1 MEDFL
6 YNALYFIEDY
16 KLVVIFSFIGLMALF
31 FLYKFIKTQKKA
43 LKDKANQPQKK
54 KSFKEIII
62 DGLKERVKTFGFWLQ
77 AILLLSYSFI
87 TSGLFFLILL
97 GNFYDDNKL
106 PESDD
111 DLFDIWVY
119 AIQDFPAYY
128 FKALTFSSLKIYG
141 FNISLVV
148 YSSILCSYTFITFFV
163 WFLKYL
169 TRTRDIGANKKVDD
183 LFGSASWE
191 TEEKMI
197 KAKLITP
204 NNKKRAFDKR
214 EVIVGRRGLG
224 DFIAYAG
231 QAFIGLIAPTRSGKG
246 VGFIMPNMINYSQNI
261 VVFDPK
267 ADTMETCGK
276 IREKRFNQKV
286 FIYEPFS
293 LKTHRFNPFA
303 YVDFGNDVVLT
314 EDILSQIDTRLKG
327 HGMVA
332 SGGDF
337 STQIFGLA
345 KLVFPERPNEKDPF
359 FSNQARNL
367 FVINC
372 NIYRDLMWTKK
383 GLEFVKRKKIIM
395 PETPTMFFI
404 GSMASGINLIDE
416 DTNME
421 KVVSLMEFFGGEEDK
436 SGDNLR
442 ALSPATRN
450 MWNNFKTM
458 GGARETYSSVQGV
471 YTSAFAP
478 YNNAMIRNFTS
489 ANDFDFRRLRI
500 DEVSIGVIANPKEST
515 IVGPILELFF
525 NVMIYSNLIL
535 PIHDPQCKRSCL
547 MLMDEFTLCGYLET
561 FVKAVGI
568 MAEYNMRPAFVFQSK
583 AQLENDPPLGYGRNG
598 AKTILDNLSL
608 NMYYGINN
616 DNYYEHFEKLSKVLG
631 KYTRQDVS
639 RSIDDNTGKT
649 NTSISNKERFLM
661 TPDELMT
668 MGDELIILENTLKPI
683 KCHKAL
689 YYDDPFFTDELIKV
703 SPSLSKKYKLGKV
716 PNQATF
722 YDDLQA
728 AKTRGELSYDK
739 SLVPVGSSEL

>member
-1 MEDFL
+1 MENFYDTIDFIDTHKFL
-6 YNALYFIEDY
+6 IAS
-16 KLVVIFSFIGLMALF
+16 VIIGVFGLF
-31 FLYKFIKTQKKA
+31 LIFKIFKNWQRKSQAKK
-43 LKDKANQPQKK
+43 NQPQTK
-54 KSFKEIII
+54 KSVKELIKE
-62 DGLKERVKTFGFWLQ
+62 GLQERVKTIGFWVLVMS
-77 AILLLSYSFI
+77 LLTLSVVASCVGFFVV
-87 TSGLFFLILL
+87 LF
-97 GNFYDDNKL
+97 NFYLDNRSL
-106 PESDD
+106 ESQDSFVD
-111 DLFDIWVY
+111 ELYY
-119 AIQDFPAYY
+119 ASQDVFHYY
-128 FKALTFSSLKIYG
+128 FEALSFSPLKMYG
-141 FNISLVV
+141 FNITLMV
-148 YSSILCSYTFITFFV
+148 YGFILIFYIFLSFFV
-163 WFLKYL
+163 WVRKYL
-169 TRTRDIGANKKVDD
+169 SRTRDIGANKKVDD

-204 NNKKRAFDKR
+204 NNKKRSFDKR
-214 EVIVGRRGLG
+214 EIIVGRRGLG

-276 IREKRFNQKV
+276 IREQRFKQKV
-286 FIYEPFS
+286 FIYEPYS

-303 YVDFGNDVVLT
+303 YVDFGSDVVLT
-314 EDILSQIDTRLKG
+314 QDMLDQIDTRLKG

-372 NIYRDLMWTKK
+372 NIYRDLQWTKK
-383 GLEFVKRKKIIM
+383 GLEFTKKKRIIM
-395 PETPTMFFI
+395 PDTPTMFFI
-404 GSMASGINLIDE
+404 GSMASGINFIDE

-421 KVVSLMEFFGGEEDK
+421 KVVPLLEFFGGTEDQSDENMK
-436 SGDNLR
+436 VLSHETR
-442 ALSPATRN
+442 A

-458 GGARETYSSVQGV
+458 GGAKETYSSVQGV

-500 DEVSIGVIANPKEST
+500 DEVSIGVIANPKESAL
-515 IVGPILELFF
+515 VGPILELFF
-525 NVMIYSNLIL
+525 NVMISCNFVL

-568 MAEYNMRPAFVFQSK
+568 MAEYNMRPAFVFQSN
-583 AQLENDPPLGYGRNG
+583 AQLENDPPLGYGKNG
-598 AKTILDNLSL
+598 AKTILDNISL

-616 DNYYEHFEKLSKVLG
+616 ANYYEHFEKLSKVLG

-649 NTSISNKERFLM
+649 NTSISNKERYLM

-668 MGDELIILENTLKPI
+668 MGDELIVLENTLKPI

-703 SPSLSKKYKLGKV
+703 SPSLKKKYKLGKV

-728 AKTRGELSYDK
+728 AKTNGELSYDK
-739 SLVPVGSSEL
+739 SLVPVGSSLL

>member
-1 MEDFL
+1 MENLYEAIDFIDMHKFL
-6 YNALYFIEDY
+6 IVSVIVGVFCLFLIYQIGKRWQQKSKDQKHQPKTKKTIKELIKDGIQERVRTIGFWVLAVLLLCLSVAASMVGFFVVLVNFYFDNRSLESQD
-16 KLVVIFSFIGLMALF
+16 SFIDE
-31 FLYKFIKTQKKA
+31 LY
-43 LKDKANQPQKK
+43 
-54 KSFKEIII
+54 
-62 DGLKERVKTFGFWLQ
+62 
-77 AILLLSYSFI
+77 
-87 TSGLFFLILL
+87 
-97 GNFYDDNKL
+97 
-106 PESDD
+106 
-111 DLFDIWVY
+111 Y
-119 AIQDFPAYY
+119 ASQDVFHYY
-128 FKALTFSSLKIYG
+128 FKALSFSALKMYG
-141 FNISLVV
+141 INITLLV
-148 YSSILCSYTFITFFV
+148 YGSILVFYALISFFV
-163 WFLKYL
+163 WVRKYL
-169 TRTRDIGANKKVDD
+169 SRVRDIGANKKVDD

-246 VGFIMPNMINYSQNI
+246 VGFIMPNVINYPQNI

-276 IREKRFNQKV
+276 IREQRFKQKV
-286 FIYEPFS
+286 FIYEPYS

-303 YVDFGNDVVLT
+303 YVDFGSDVVLT
-314 EDILSQIDTRLKG
+314 QDTLDQIDTRLKG

-372 NIYRDLMWTKK
+372 NIYRDLQWTEEGLKFTKEK
-383 GLEFVKRKKIIM
+383 GIVM
-395 PETPTMFFI
+395 PDSPTMFFI
-404 GSMASGINLIDE
+404 GSMASGITHVENGV
-416 DTNME
+416 E
-421 KVVSLMEFFGGEEDK
+421 KVTPLLEFFGGTDDRT
-436 SGDNLR
+436 SDNMKV
-442 ALSPATRN
+442 LSQETRS

-458 GGARETYSSVQGV
+458 GGAKETYSSVQGV

-500 DEVSIGVIANPKEST
+500 DEVSIGVVANPKESAL
-515 IVGPILELFF
+515 VGPILELFF
-525 NVMIYSNLIL
+525 NVMISCNFVL

-568 MAEYNMRPAFVFQSK
+568 MAEYNMRPAFVFQSN
-583 AQLENDPPLGYGRNG
+583 AQLENDPPLGYGKNG

-616 DNYYEHFEKLSKVLG
+616 ANYYEHFEKLSKVLG

-639 RSIDDNTGKT
+639 KSIDDNTGRI
-649 NTSISNKERFLM
+649 NTSISNKERYLM

-716 PNQATF
+716 PDQATF

-728 AKTRGELSYDK
+728 AKTKGELSYDK
-739 SLVPVGSSEL
+739 SLVPVGSSLL

>member
-1 MEDFL
+1 MENLYDTIDFIDAHKFL
-6 YNALYFIEDY
+6 IASVIVEVFGLFLIY
-16 KLVVIFSFIGLMALF
+16 KIF
-31 FLYKFIKTQKKA
+31 KNWQQKSQAK
-43 LKDKANQPQKK
+43 KNQPQTK
-54 KSFKEIII
+54 KSVKELIKE
-62 DGLKERVKTFGFWLQ
+62 GMQERVKTIGFWVLAVSLLFLSVVAS
-77 AILLLSYSFI
+77 AIGFFVV
-87 TSGLFFLILL
+87 LF
-97 GNFYDDNKL
+97 NFYLDNKSL
-106 PESDD
+106 ESQDGFID
-111 DLFDIWVY
+111 ELYY
-119 AIQDFPAYY
+119 ASQDVFHYY
-128 FKALTFSSLKIYG
+128 FEALSFSPLKMYG
-141 FNISLVV
+141 FNITLMV
-148 YSSILCSYTFITFFV
+148 YGFILIFYIFLSFFV
-163 WFLKYL
+163 WIRKYL
-169 TRTRDIGANKKVDD
+169 SRTRDIGVNKKVDD

-191 TEEKMI
+191 SEEKMI

-214 EVIVGRRGLG
+214 EIIVGRRGLG

-246 VGFIMPNMINYSQNI
+246 VGFIMPNMINYPQNI

-276 IREKRFNQKV
+276 IREQRFKQKV
-286 FIYEPFS
+286 FIYEPYS

-303 YVDFGNDVVLT
+303 YVDFGSDVVLT
-314 EDILSQIDTRLKG
+314 QDMLDQIDTRLKG

-332 SGGDF
+332 SAGDF

-372 NIYRDLMWTKK
+372 NIYRDLQWTEE
-383 GLEFVKRKKIIM
+383 GLEFVKKKGIVM
-395 PETPTMFFI
+395 PDTPTMFFI
-404 GSMASGINLIDE
+404 GSMASGITHYDKDKGEIVTPLLD
-416 DTNME
+416 
-421 KVVSLMEFFGGEEDK
+421 FFGGTK
-436 SGDNLR
+436 DNTGENMKV
-442 ALSPATRN
+442 LSHETRV
-450 MWNNFKTM
+450 MWNNFTTM
-458 GGARETYSSVQGV
+458 GGAKETYSSVQGV

-500 DEVSIGVIANPKEST
+500 DAVSIGVIANPKESAL
-515 IVGPILELFF
+515 VGPILELFF
-525 NVMIYSNLIL
+525 NVMISCNFVL

-568 MAEYNMRPAFVFQSK
+568 MAEYNMRPAFVFQSN
-583 AQLENDPPLGYGRNG
+583 AQLENDPPLGYGKNG

-616 DNYYEHFEKLSKVLG
+616 ANYYEHFEKLSKVLG

-649 NTSISNKERFLM
+649 NTSISNKERYLM

-703 SPSLSKKYKLGKV
+703 SPSLKKKYQLGKV

-728 AKTRGELSYDK
+728 AKTNGELSYNK
-739 SLVPVGSSEL
+739 SLVPVGSSLL